1 MTCLGCTSLCT
12 GLHAMQKLCC
22 SYSHVHQQCT
32 LQNMTSQLQNYVI
45 HLYDDLVLQRKSE
58 EPASEGPVGS
68 SEDWVVLDSG
78 KSFAWSAKQHGSL
91 QQQIDAMEKLI
102 QQQGHQVQHTLEL
115 MPLLTITTS
124 ELI

>member
-1 MTCLGCTSLCT
+1 
-12 GLHAMQKLCC
+12 
-22 SYSHVHQQCT
+22 
-32 LQNMTSQLQNYVI
+32 MTSQLQNYVI
-45 HLYDDLVLQRKSE
+45 DLYDDLVLQRKSE

>member
-1 MTCLGCTSLCT
+1 ME
-12 GLHAMQKLCC
+12 
-22 SYSHVHQQCT
+22 V
-32 LQNMTSQLQNYVI
+32 YVD
-45 HLYDDLVLQRKSE
+45 LYDDLVLQRKSD
-58 EPASEGPVGS
+58 EPVSEGPPVGT

-102 QQQGHQVQHTLEL
+102 QQQGQQVQHILDL

-124 ELI
+124 ELL

>member
-1 MTCLGCTSLCT
+1 
-12 GLHAMQKLCC
+12 
-22 SYSHVHQQCT
+22 
-32 LQNMTSQLQNYVI
+32 VI

-58 EPASEGPVGS
+58 EPVSVGPPVGS
-68 SEDWVVLDSG
+68 SEDWVVLNSG

-102 QQQGHQVQHTLEL
+102 QQQGQQVQHILEP
-115 MPLLTITTS
+115 MPPLTTATS